1 MGRIDV
7 ILDDKLEQRLR
18 EEVFKRY
25 GMKRGNLTEAI
36 KDAIVL
42 WLTENPKKPVKNPD

>member
-7 ILDDKLEQRLR
+7 ILDDKFEEKLR
-18 EEVFKRY
+18 SEVYKRY

-36 KDAIVL
+36 REALEQWVEKPA
-42 WLTENPKKPVKNPD
+42 KK

>member
-7 ILDDKLEQRLR
+7 ILDDKFEEKLR
-18 EEVFKRY
+18 QEVFKRY

-36 KDAIVL
+36 REALEMWVEE
-42 WLTENPKKPVKNPD
+42 TPKKRKV